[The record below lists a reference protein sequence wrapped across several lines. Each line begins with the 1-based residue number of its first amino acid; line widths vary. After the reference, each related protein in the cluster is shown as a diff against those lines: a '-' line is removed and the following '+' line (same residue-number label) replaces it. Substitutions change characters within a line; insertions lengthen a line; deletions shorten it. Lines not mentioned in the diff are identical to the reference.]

1 MDSINHEDEKK
12 ISNEKISNIKKMTLF
27 LIEYSYILFAI
38 YVIITIISVYIALHC
53 NDVFSF
59 ETFTAL
65 VVPYIYLPLRYYF
78 KDFCNMPTKMCFA

>member
-1 MDSINHEDEKK
+1 
-12 ISNEKISNIKKMTLF
+12 MTLF
-27 LIEYSYILFAI
+27 LLEYSYILFAI

-65 VVPYIYLPLRYYF
+65 VVPYIYLPLDIILKISVICLQKCVLHINTFYY
-78 KDFCNMPTKMCFA
+78 D